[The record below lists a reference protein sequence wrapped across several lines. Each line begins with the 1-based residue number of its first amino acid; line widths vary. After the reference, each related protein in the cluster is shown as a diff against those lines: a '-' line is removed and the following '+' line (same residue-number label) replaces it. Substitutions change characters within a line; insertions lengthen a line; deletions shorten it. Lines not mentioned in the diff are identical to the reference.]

1 MIKFKPSIK
10 LLTSKLT
17 FVGGVTRSGKSF
29 LCPIVSSFEKF
40 EMFFMN
46 SVAENISYIDKL
58 RGKSSVSSIY
68 LVGWI
73 FPYLHIQICI

>member
-29 LCPIVSSFEKF
+29 LCPIVSSFKKF

-58 RGKSSVSSIY
+58 RGNSSVSSIF
-68 LVGWI
+68 LTKLI
-73 FPYLHIQICI
+73 FNEIIYSR

>member
-17 FVGGVTRSGKSF
+17 FVGGVTRGGKSF
-29 LCPIVSSFEKF
+29 LCPIVSSFKKF